1 MNVTQTVAHR
11 GNAVTAASST
21 GALAA
26 LEAFLVRGRNAEGGW
41 AYHPGKAARL
51 EPTCWALLALGAR
64 AADRP
69 VLAQWPA
76 ADGMLLER
84 RGGTPNY
91 AFHALALLAMRALGA
106 PPAGGVRPLLA
117 ALQAVKGD
125 AIPDAAANRQDNS
138 LQGWS
143 WIGDTFSWVEPT
155 AWALLALKHW
165 ARTPG
170 ITVDPARIDVAER
183 LLVDRCCAGGGWNYG
198 NANVLGQ
205 DLKAFVPTTAIAL
218 LALQDRR
225 TLPAVLRSLDYLE
238 RAATLERS
246 GVALSL
252 ALIALTAFGR
262 AAAPVREAL
271 VAQVP
276 TTIEFGNQM
285 AAAMALYALGSQ
297 GSHGALVF

>member
-1 MNVTQTVAHR
+1 MSVTQTVADR
-11 GNAVTAASST
+11 GKVVAATSPS
-21 GALAA
+21 GALQA
-26 LEAFLVRGRNAEGGW
+26 LESFLVRGRNADGGW

-51 EPTCWALLALGAR
+51 EPTCWAFLALGAR

-106 PPAGGVRPLLA
+106 PRAGGVGPLLA

-155 AWALLALKHW
+155 AWAVLALKHW
-165 ARTPG
+165 TRTPG

-183 LLVDRCCAGGGWNYG
+183 LLIDRCCAGGGWNYG

-225 TLPAVLRSLDYLE
+225 TLPAVVRSLDYLE

-262 AAAPVREAL
+262 TAAPVREAL